1 MSKQG
6 YISIIVCLMC
16 LFLLPLF
23 VITICIAQDVTND
36 EKIIERYKQILY
48 QKPKEGS
55 TFDRVYQF
63 YLEGA
68 GLDAMLN
75 DYLTEVQAEPNDS
88 NLQLILG
95 HLYKRLGKETDAIRT
110 YQRAVELKPEN
121 YYPHFALGKFYSSLR
136 NNEEAIQALTTAS
149 KLSEQA
155 QNVPPE
161 ELTEIYKA
169 LGHAY
174 FQRDKV
180 DEAIQAWKKITEL
193 DPDDIFARIE
203 IADLFIEQELFSQA
217 ITQYDAI
224 IQLKKDDAY
233 RVCLSHREIGNIH
246 EARGDFQKAIK
257 SFDTALS
264 LTAPGNWLRKD
275 LQHRIIGIFAAD
287 GNWEGL
293 IKYYQEKLDVTPNE
307 PELLGLLAA
316 AYIENQQI
324 DEGIS
329 TYKKGIE
336 LAPTDTNLR
345 LNLIATLRNIEKF
358 DDAAAEYEVL
368 SEQSPDDFG
377 IYRELGELYLQI
389 GNQDNAKVV
398 YQRMIDLSP
407 NNPATH
413 LILAEIYTGHEWIDD
428 AITQYEKAISLAPNN
443 LDYIEYFGDF
453 YLRQGNRE
461 KALETWNQMV
471 AGERAIAANYDRL
484 AQLLKA
490 KHFKTE
496 AVAALKRAVEL
507 MPNEYKYRESL
518 AKHYLENGDYDA
530 SLTEYTAA
538 IELAPNA
545 FFAEK
550 MDDKRIEI
558 YRRQGT
564 LQEKIEELE
573 TELEKT
579 EIAADQKFL
588 HQKQIA
594 KMYLKLGNITYA
606 LEVLLNAKK
615 LKPNDVGV
623 NRWLATVYN
632 RQGRRDDAN
641 AIYMQLIEID
651 SANAREYHANIAKS
665 YLDVLDYEA
674 ATTAAKQVIANSPR
688 NPEGHKL
695 LAQIAKQSKNYDAAI
710 DSLRQAIRLRP
721 EVIDTRTELA
731 MVYKLSGKLQEA
743 LAQYWRCWNLS
754 ESIHDKLTLVKPL
767 SEVYYD
773 LGRRD
778 EFEEKLKQLAKSN
791 TSWIAPVLA
800 LAELHRMEGDLP
812 SARFQLAQGLNKQ
825 RENPELLFKLVEISS
840 DLGDMQDALTY
851 QQRLAKVDPD
861 PTHQQKLGE
870 LLFDAGREQEAIQAW
885 TKLLHAKNQTLEAE
899 VKLAAL
905 LLRHG
910 LSEEAFFVLERASE
924 KISGTDAHLPL
935 YRLGVLLVGMNEP
948 SRAQTYFHR
957 ILDMSEPVENT
968 SQQTTRY
975 GEIYNSSFIPGID
988 FNKFEISQGTI
999 SDIQSRSTFTGGNIQ
1014 WMPKTFEEAQVG
1026 ALVHLTTI
1034 AQQQGK
1040 LVDLIQHFEEDVQ
1053 ANPTDLKALETL
1065 ARLYTLIQQQ
1075 EKAKKVIDKLIEISP
1090 NDLTYQPLRLQ
1101 LLLKDNL
1108 NYEAVKKAID
1118 DIPGLVPT
1126 VRARYLAEYA
1136 TLLHNEDKKEDA
1148 TKLINEIE
1156 DVKITDLTALAK
1168 LVDAFLINDR
1178 IEIAEEILTNLPSPS
1193 QKQLREYRLLFEEL
1207 SDAYIKQGKTAKA
1220 INVLWTFLERTKP
1233 NTINPRRVASLAQS
1247 SYYYYGYY
1255 NPVNSSYP
1263 VPTAYFNI
1271 ERLNYL
1277 KSIFREVWIRNQQEI
1292 LYAKL
1297 QKELDTAKDRDRIYP
1312 GLTLSYCYWW
1322 DANHDKAQQ
1331 ILSTLH
1337 NEFPDDLTLKLNIAY
1352 ISIQS
1357 GKYKIALTMLEDL
1370 AESEPRNRRQYY
1382 DLILQLAIHTGDT
1395 ITMREVMNN
1404 LLNSPISSQELYE
1417 FSITLQ
1423 ESGFTQYAIATAKK
1437 AMTLAMTQRNPNF
1450 LMDLGDH
1457 LADLG
1462 RGQDAAILAERA
1474 LRFANSPDRY
1484 GRMMSTWSFQQA
1496 NSLVGNS
1503 KDRKNRETKII
1514 EDAQNNPTS
1523 FNTQLKLAMF
1533 YEGTNKI
1540 EKASEAYKAALK
1552 LRPKEINA
1560 RLRYVQMLERSGK
1573 AKDAIPHYKV
1583 LLKSDSSI
1591 LGYDYEK
1598 ALDAF
1603 VHAGKI
1609 DELVSLTKEIIQPVG
1624 RYYGDEFAI
1633 AVARRCLAE
1642 KRTKEAI
1649 ELFEKILEVQPNRNY
1664 QYQELA
1670 TIYAKNDEPE
1680 KAIQFLTEM
1689 YEQDKTGMTQTA
1701 FELKIAE
1708 FHETASGPDK
1718 AIQYM
1723 REKIET
1729 QDISELNATYIQRL
1743 SNLYKKKDELGKLI
1757 VEYET
1762 KLRDHPSNA
1771 TLLYVVARMKL
1782 MAEDIEGASTHVN
1795 QLIENH
1801 LTSIQTQRLYN
1812 LASASD
1818 GHDLQTH
1825 ILEAV
1830 ASKLEQE
1837 NSWSL
1842 VSCYT
1847 KLGEAYAANGE
1858 LEKAQRAF
1866 RKMGN
1871 LQTMRNN
1878 YVDLYERRRLA
1889 STYMKYEM
1897 WDDAETILAGII
1909 NDLSADWWDRD
1920 YAQRM
1925 YIDTIQKRGDLVSR
1939 KQIVEQT
1946 QALSIGMQ
1954 RAIANELTRL
1964 GQVAKAISIYER
1976 IATSTPEDFESRS
1989 ELARLYTRLNIHEK
2003 ASETWTSL
2011 LNSDPENTKFQ
2022 DGLVNSLVSAGKL
2035 KEALDLSQKYIQA
2048 EPEISVHYVRLAKLY
2063 AGDDMID
2070 EAIANYEK
2078 SLEFAAGDKQIH
2090 LDMVNL
2096 YLRTDNLEAAENAY
2110 KKAIQFTTSQW
2121 ERENTEADLINL
2133 YRYQGKLE
2141 EMLQKATDE
2150 GTMTA
2155 VMQREQAQIYLKKG
2169 ELQKS
2174 VDAFKKA
2181 LDLTTDTYDRERIT
2195 SELLDVYVKLD
2206 DTDAVFEIFNN
2217 TVASGSPYRS
2227 INSSNGTI
2235 TYKSKEEQ
2243 AREELVS
2250 SYNSA
2255 GKLDQL
2261 RILYENKLN
2270 EEPENTDILELLAE
2284 IYLGEQN
2291 YAEAAEVYQK
2301 LAKLQPGNI
2310 TNFYDAGD
2318 AFTKSGQQGLA
2329 QKMFHEA
2336 EKAYENNNSNDIWFL
2351 GSLASK
2357 CFEHKLYDAAIK
2369 YAKAG
2374 IDNSRSYSGSSV
2386 VDIIHEILA
2395 KSYKETERPEEAVK
2409 IYQELASDARNS
2421 STRSRAKTAVSELAK
2436 TAKLYE
2442 KWIPKYLEKVERNP
2456 NDANTRQTLAETYED
2471 TEQTAL
2477 AVEQYEKIGEL
2488 QPYNPQWQKK
2498 LGDLYQK
2505 LPTEKRKTVKVI
2517 EDTALTLSE
2526 NRGFVEIND
2535 SEVLDNI
2542 TEQVTVSVWIK
2553 PTEFPNNYIP
2563 FIFRGDEWDPGFKLR
2578 SYVLQLIDDGGIQF
2592 TSSPQDVHDVPIY
2605 APAGTIKLNTWTH
2618 IAGVI
2623 DAKNNYI
2630 KLFINGNEVSRNNY
2644 KGQNRIHKSTLPLRI
2659 GWTHEIHHPM
2669 HAAFVGQ
2676 IDEVRVWNIART
2688 QKQIRTDM
2696 NTQLNGDEEG
2706 LVGYWKFDEE
2716 KDELIIDATLNKN
2729 HGKLIGNAKLESY
2742 KRPIFEI
2749 VNSDVLTKAIA
2760 SYKKAIEL
2768 EPTNYQYYDLL
2779 AKTYKKLDQITD
2791 VEATYRQALDAPLSL
2806 NSHESAIQ
2814 EIIGLY
2820 TEEEH
2825 KQKRVAIL
2833 EEMQPK
2839 MLKSAV
2845 LHDLLGNLYNEL
2857 GDTEKAELAYTQ
2869 WLKIRQKDLY
2879 NRDYEYY
2886 YRTFAEELLEK
2897 GLFPKTAHTFAK
2909 RAMQTDS
2916 SSSYYYPTT
2925 FAQTCI
2931 ANQLFDDAIKYF
2943 KQAFSIVSSEYSY
2956 ERIWDRVTDS
2966 SKYADDKEKFEQ
2978 MLDEL
2983 LNAFPDESSTSR
2995 ANGYRKIAHYY
3006 SNKGK
3011 KAKAIDYT
3019 LKAGL
3024 VPETNWI
3031 TLGPF
3036 DNTDAYGVQNAYIPE
3051 ETKQIDTTAQYYGKG
3066 ELISWKKS
3074 KYRSL
3079 DGHYVFT
3086 GDTEW
3091 SASYVWAIVVSPD
3104 DRDIVIK
3111 FDSDDQGVIW
3121 VNGKYAFNH
3130 DRTSAARF
3138 DRYTINT
3145 TLKQGENT
3153 ILVKICN
3160 GSEDYDFYFR
3170 ITDVDGI
3177 PYDDLHYKPADELLN
3192 APPPEPTF
3200 HVNVN
3205 LGWAEYYDKNGM
3217 PDKAM
3222 EQMLQTGIIHEK
3234 QWLVLGPF
3242 DNTAGIGYDTAYI
3255 PEDTTQI
3262 DRTAEYD
3269 SIGGKVSWRKHTDDA
3284 FNGLIDFGRNV
3295 DWRVSYAWTTVTSP
3309 DEREVQLRIGSD
3321 DQAKVWLNGEQV
3333 YSFETGRW
3341 IVVDKDIV
3349 PVTLKA
3355 GKNTILVKVCNEELS
3370 WGFYMRFTDE
3380 NGEPFDDLQYI
3391 DVSDH
3396 QK

>member
-1 MSKQG
+1 MLEREKR
-6 YISIIVCLMC
+6 SIIYCLM
-16 LFLLPLF
+16 LLF
-23 VITICIAQDVTND
+23 VLTLCANTICIAQDVTND
-36 EKIIERYKQILY
+36 EKIIERYKQILH
-48 QKPKEGS
+48 QKPKDGS

-75 DYLTEVQAEPNDS
+75 DYLTEAKAKPNDS

-95 HLYKRLGKETDAIRT
+95 HLYKRLGKETEAVSA

-121 YYPHFALGKFYSSLR
+121 YYSHFALGKFYASLR

-149 KLSEQA
+149 KLSVQA

-180 DEAIQAWKKITEL
+180 DEAIQAWKKITEI

-217 ITQYDAI
+217 ISQYNAI

-233 RVCLSHREIGNIH
+233 RVCLSQREIGNIH
-246 EARGDFQKAIK
+246 EARGDFQEAIK

-293 IKYYQEKLDVTPNE
+293 IKYYQEKLEVTPNE

-316 AYIENQQI
+316 AYIENQQV

-368 SEQSPDDFG
+368 SEQSPDNFG

-389 GNQDNAKVV
+389 GNQDKAKAV
-398 YQRMIDLSP
+398 YQRMIDRSSE
-407 NNPATH
+407 NPATH

-453 YLRQGNRE
+453 YLRQGDRE

-471 AGERAIAANYDRL
+471 VGERAIAANYDRL
-484 AQLLKA
+484 AHLLKA

-496 AVAALKRAVEL
+496 AVAALKRSVEL

-530 SLTEYTAA
+530 SLAEYTAA

-550 MDDKRIEI
+550 MDEKRIEI
-558 YRRQGT
+558 YRRQGM

-623 NRWLATVYN
+623 NRWLTTVYN

-641 AIYMQLIEID
+641 AIYIQLIEID

-695 LAQIAKQSKNYDAAI
+695 LAQIAKQSKDYEAAI
-710 DSLRQAIRLRP
+710 DSLKQAIRLRP

-731 MVYKLSGKLQEA
+731 VVYKLSGKLQEA

-754 ESIHDKLTLVKPL
+754 ESIHDKLTFVKPL
-767 SEVYYD
+767 SDVYYD
-773 LGRRD
+773 LGRRN

-791 TSWIAPVLA
+791 TSWVAPVLA

-851 QQRLAKVDPD
+851 QQRLVKVDPA

-948 SRAQTYFHR
+948 ERAQTYFHR
-957 ILDMSEPVENT
+957 ILDMSEPAENT
-968 SQQTTRY
+968 SKQDTRY
-975 GEIYNSSFIPGID
+975 SEIYGYSYIPGID

-999 SDIQSRSTFTGGNIQ
+999 SDIKSRSTFAGGNVQ

-1026 ALVHLTTI
+1026 ALVHLATI

-1040 LVDLIQHFEEDVQ
+1040 LTDLIQHFEEDVQ

-1075 EKAKKVIDKLIEISP
+1075 EKAQKVIDKLIEISP
-1090 NDLTYQPLRLQ
+1090 NDLAYQPFRLQ

-1118 DIPGLVPT
+1118 DIPGLVPP

-1148 TKLINEIE
+1148 TKLISEIE
-1156 DVKITDLTALAK
+1156 DVKLTDLTALAK
-1168 LVDAFLINDR
+1168 LVDAYLINDR
-1178 IEIAEEILTNLPSPS
+1178 TEIAEEILTNLPSPS

-1207 SDAYIKQGKTAKA
+1207 SDAYIEQGNTEKA
-1220 INVLWTFLERTKP
+1220 IDVLWTFLERTKP
-1233 NTINPRRVASLAQS
+1233 NTINPRRVAALAQS
-1247 SYYYYGYY
+1247 SYHYYGYY

-1297 QKELDTAKDRDRIYP
+1297 QKALDTAEGRDRIYP
-1312 GLTLSYCYWW
+1312 GLTFSYCYWW

-1370 AESEPRNRRQYY
+1370 AELEPRNRRQYY

-1437 AMTLAMTQRNPNF
+1437 AMTLALTQRNPNF

-1474 LRFANSPDRY
+1474 LRFANRPDRY

-1496 NSLVGNS
+1496 NSIVGNA

-1523 FNTQLKLAMF
+1523 FNAQLKLAMF

-1540 EKASEAYKAALK
+1540 DKASEAYKAALK
-1552 LRPKEINA
+1552 LRPKEINI

-1591 LGYDYEK
+1591 LGYNYEK
-1598 ALDAF
+1598 AIDAF
-1603 VHAGKI
+1603 VHSDKL
-1609 DELVSLTKEIIQPVG
+1609 DELITLTKEIIRPVG
-1624 RYYGDEFAI
+1624 RYYGDEFTI
-1633 AVARRCLAE
+1633 VVARRCLAE

-1649 ELFEKILEVQPNRNY
+1649 ELFEKILEVQPNRKY

-1670 TIYAKNDEPE
+1670 TIYAKNGESE

-1689 YEQDKTGMTQTA
+1689 YEQEKTGMTLSS

-1708 FHETASGPDK
+1708 FHETASGTEK

-1723 REKIET
+1723 REKIDQ
-1729 QDISELNATYIQRL
+1729 QDITNINITYLQSL
-1743 SNLYKKKDELGKLI
+1743 ANLYKKNEELKNLIAEYDAKLI
-1757 VEYET
+1757 QN
-1762 KLRDHPSNA
+1762 PSNTA
-1771 TLLYVVARMKL
+1771 LLYIVARMKL
-1782 MAEDIEGASTHVN
+1782 MDEDIDGASAHVN
-1795 QLIENH
+1795 QLIDNY
-1801 LTSIQTQRLYN
+1801 LTSVSIQRLYN
-1812 LASASD
+1812 LANASD

-1830 ASKLEQE
+1830 ARKLEQE
-1837 NSWSL
+1837 NSWAV
-1842 VSCYT
+1842 VSCYK

-1858 LEKAQRAF
+1858 LEKAQNAF

-1871 LQTMRNN
+1871 VQTMQNN
-1878 YVDLYERRRLA
+1878 RTNIYERERLA
-1889 STYMKYEM
+1889 TTYMQYQM
-1897 WDDAETILAGII
+1897 WDDAETVLAGII

-1920 YAQRM
+1920 YAQRR
-1925 YIDTIQKRGDLVSR
+1925 YIETIQKRGDLVSR

-1946 QALSIGMQ
+1946 QTLSIGMQ
-1954 RAIANELTRL
+1954 RAVANELAQL

-1989 ELARLYTRLNIHEK
+1989 ELAKLYTRLNMHEK

-2011 LNSDPENTKFQ
+2011 LTADPENTKFQ

-2035 KEALDLSQKYIQA
+2035 KDALNLAEKYIQA

-2063 AGDDMID
+2063 ADDDMID
-2070 EAIANYEK
+2070 KAIANYEK

-2090 LDMVNL
+2090 LE
-2096 YLRTDNLEAAENAY
+2096 Y
-2110 KKAIQFTTSQW
+2110 
-2121 ERENTEADLINL
+2121 
-2133 YRYQGKLE
+2133 
-2141 EMLQKATDE
+2141 
-2150 GTMTA
+2150 
-2155 VMQREQAQIYLKKG
+2155 
-2169 ELQKS
+2169 
-2174 VDAFKKA
+2174 
-2181 LDLTTDTYDRERIT
+2181 
-2195 SELLDVYVKLD
+2195 
-2206 DTDAVFEIFNN
+2206 
-2217 TVASGSPYRS
+2217 
-2227 INSSNGTI
+2227 
-2235 TYKSKEEQ
+2235 
-2243 AREELVS
+2243 
-2250 SYNSA
+2250 
-2255 GKLDQL
+2255 
-2261 RILYENKLN
+2261 
-2270 EEPENTDILELLAE
+2270 
-2284 IYLGEQN
+2284 
-2291 YAEAAEVYQK
+2291 
-2301 LAKLQPGNI
+2301 
-2310 TNFYDAGD
+2310 
-2318 AFTKSGQQGLA
+2318 
-2329 QKMFHEA
+2329 
-2336 EKAYENNNSNDIWFL
+2336 
-2351 GSLASK
+2351 
-2357 CFEHKLYDAAIK
+2357 
-2369 YAKAG
+2369 
-2374 IDNSRSYSGSSV
+2374 
-2386 VDIIHEILA
+2386 
-2395 KSYKETERPEEAVK
+2395 
-2409 IYQELASDARNS
+2409 
-2421 STRSRAKTAVSELAK
+2421 
-2436 TAKLYE
+2436 
-2442 KWIPKYLEKVERNP
+2442 
-2456 NDANTRQTLAETYED
+2456 
-2471 TEQTAL
+2471 
-2477 AVEQYEKIGEL
+2477 
-2488 QPYNPQWQKK
+2488 
-2498 LGDLYQK
+2498 
-2505 LPTEKRKTVKVI
+2505 
-2517 EDTALTLSE
+2517 
-2526 NRGFVEIND
+2526 
-2535 SEVLDNI
+2535 
-2542 TEQVTVSVWIK
+2542 
-2553 PTEFPNNYIP
+2553 
-2563 FIFRGDEWDPGFKLR
+2563 
-2578 SYVLQLIDDGGIQF
+2578 
-2592 TSSPQDVHDVPIY
+2592 
-2605 APAGTIKLNTWTH
+2605 
-2618 IAGVI
+2618 
-2623 DAKNNYI
+2623 
-2630 KLFINGNEVSRNNY
+2630 
-2644 KGQNRIHKSTLPLRI
+2644 
-2659 GWTHEIHHPM
+2659 
-2669 HAAFVGQ
+2669 
-2676 IDEVRVWNIART
+2676 
-2688 QKQIRTDM
+2688 
-2696 NTQLNGDEEG
+2696 
-2706 LVGYWKFDEE
+2706 
-2716 KDELIIDATLNKN
+2716 
-2729 HGKLIGNAKLESY
+2729 GKLIPSY
-2742 KRPIFEI
+2742 R
-2749 VNSDVLTKAIA
+2749 
-2760 SYKKAIEL
+2760 
-2768 EPTNYQYYDLL
+2768 
-2779 AKTYKKLDQITD
+2779 
-2791 VEATYRQALDAPLSL
+2791 
-2806 NSHESAIQ
+2806 
-2814 EIIGLY
+2814 
-2820 TEEEH
+2820 
-2825 KQKRVAIL
+2825 
-2833 EEMQPK
+2833 
-2839 MLKSAV
+2839 
-2845 LHDLLGNLYNEL
+2845 
-2857 GDTEKAELAYTQ
+2857 
-2869 WLKIRQKDLY
+2869 
-2879 NRDYEYY
+2879 
-2886 YRTFAEELLEK
+2886 
-2897 GLFPKTAHTFAK
+2897 
-2909 RAMQTDS
+2909 
-2916 SSSYYYPTT
+2916 
-2925 FAQTCI
+2925 
-2931 ANQLFDDAIKYF
+2931 
-2943 KQAFSIVSSEYSY
+2943 
-2956 ERIWDRVTDS
+2956 
-2966 SKYADDKEKFEQ
+2966 
-2978 MLDEL
+2978 
-2983 LNAFPDESSTSR
+2983 
-2995 ANGYRKIAHYY
+2995 
-3006 SNKGK
+3006 
-3011 KAKAIDYT
+3011 
-3019 LKAGL
+3019 
-3024 VPETNWI
+3024 
-3031 TLGPF
+3031 
-3036 DNTDAYGVQNAYIPE
+3036 
-3051 ETKQIDTTAQYYGKG
+3051 
-3066 ELISWKKS
+3066 
-3074 KYRSL
+3074 
-3079 DGHYVFT
+3079 
-3086 GDTEW
+3086 
-3091 SASYVWAIVVSPD
+3091 
-3104 DRDIVIK
+3104 
-3111 FDSDDQGVIW
+3111 
-3121 VNGKYAFNH
+3121 
-3130 DRTSAARF
+3130 
-3138 DRYTINT
+3138 
-3145 TLKQGENT
+3145 
-3153 ILVKICN
+3153 
-3160 GSEDYDFYFR
+3160 
-3170 ITDVDGI
+3170 
-3177 PYDDLHYKPADELLN
+3177 
-3192 APPPEPTF
+3192 
-3200 HVNVN
+3200 
-3205 LGWAEYYDKNGM
+3205 
-3217 PDKAM
+3217 
-3222 EQMLQTGIIHEK
+3222 
-3234 QWLVLGPF
+3234 
-3242 DNTAGIGYDTAYI
+3242 
-3255 PEDTTQI
+3255 
-3262 DRTAEYD
+3262 
-3269 SIGGKVSWRKHTDDA
+3269 
-3284 FNGLIDFGRNV
+3284 
-3295 DWRVSYAWTTVTSP
+3295 
-3309 DEREVQLRIGSD
+3309 
-3321 DQAKVWLNGEQV
+3321 
-3333 YSFETGRW
+3333 
-3341 IVVDKDIV
+3341 
-3349 PVTLKA
+3349 
-3355 GKNTILVKVCNEELS
+3355 
-3370 WGFYMRFTDE
+3370 
-3380 NGEPFDDLQYI
+3380 
-3391 DVSDH
+3391 
-3396 QK
+3396 